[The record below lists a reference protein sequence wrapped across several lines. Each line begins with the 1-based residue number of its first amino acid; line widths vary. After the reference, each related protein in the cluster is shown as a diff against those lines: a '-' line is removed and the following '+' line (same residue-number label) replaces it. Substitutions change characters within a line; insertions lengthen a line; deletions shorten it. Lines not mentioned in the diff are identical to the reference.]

1 MNEKQ
6 MHRDATL
13 EQLAK
18 TVASLQ
24 SFNYDTFDAAR
35 ESVNIDG
42 AEYVFDKLSLCG
54 YAHKLSGR
62 ISCSKILG
70 KDALRRIFGKCEK
83 STWRKS

>member
-24 SFNYDTFDAAR
+24 SFNYD
-35 ESVNIDG
+35 NN
-42 AEYVFDKLSLCG
+42 
-54 YAHKLSGR
+54 
-62 ISCSKILG
+62 
-70 KDALRRIFGKCEK
+70 
-83 STWRKS
+83 